1 MDTKVLLEAAKK
13 DYSAALNVGA
23 LITMG
28 ELPVQALEILESFLI
43 FKSWISKLGQQEED
57 KKAHEGLIEMFQR
70 YISCYESLF
79 HEKEFEI
86 GFFLRSA
93 KLLSEEGTISE
104 EQLKIV
110 KDFMA
115 EMKNLSEIPESWKA
129 IRLG

>member
-28 ELPVQALEILESFLI
+28 ELPVQTLEILESFLI
-43 FKSWISKLGQQEED
+43 FKSWISKLGQQED
-57 KKAHEGLIEMFQR
+57 KKAHEGLIEMFQN
-70 YISCYESLF
+70 YISRYERLF
-79 HEKEFEI
+79 QEKEFEI
-86 GFFLRSA
+86 GFFLRAA